1 MKRNIKI
8 IIPIAVIAIVGIIM
22 IPSVS
27 KKYDSKVSTNKQ
39 SVDDNK
45 YNINNDYEV
54 YYGNDYLYMKPE
66 DLFNHSSLVVVG
78 EYTKSL
84 NSYVDDDQRA
94 HTKEQFKVEKVIK
107 GDYKSDNIVI
117 SRTGGTISL
126 EEYMRTQSKEQ
137 IEKKGLNKLSNEE
150 IKTSKVKF
158 ISEDYNLDLKE
169 NSNQKYILLLNYN
182 SKNDEYVAS
191 SDEYSI
197 LKYNPE
203 SNEIYNILNKSYEK
217 TDFVK

>member
-1 MKRNIKI
+1 MKKNMKV

-22 IPSVS
+22 IPSVI
-27 KKYDSKVSTNKQ
+27 KKYDSKVLTNKQ
-39 SVDDNK
+39 SVDDNL
-45 YNINNDYEV
+45 NNDYEV
-54 YYGNDYLYMKPE
+54 YYENDYLYMKPE
-66 DLFNHSSLVVVG
+66 DLFNHSSLVVIG

-84 NSYVDDDQRA
+84 NSYVGDDQRA
-94 HTKEQFKVEKVIK
+94 HTKEQFKVDKVIK
-107 GDYKSDNIVI
+107 GDYKFDNIVI

-126 EEYMRTQSKEQ
+126 EEYIKTQSKEQ
-137 IEKKGLNKLSNEE
+137 IEKKGLNKLSKEE

-169 NSNQKYILLLNYN
+169 NSNQKYILLLNYS

-203 SNEIYNILNKSYEK
+203 SNEIYNILNKRYEK